1 MVSQIIKAL
10 KVEKTKLNGGTKMK
24 IKCIEAYY
32 DMKLEKNIN
41 INDILE
47 VDEARGKELT
57 TKNNKAG
64 RALAVVVE
72 ETKAPTPTTKK
83 RGKAAKKD
91 V

>member
-1 MVSQIIKAL
+1 M

-32 DMKLEKNIN
+32 DMKLKKNIN

-47 VDEARGKELT
+47 VDDARGKELT
-57 TKNNKAG
+57 SKYNKAG
-64 RALAVVVE
+64 RALAVLVE
-72 ETKAPTPTTKK
+72 DTAPTTEKVAKKKATKK
-83 RGKAAKKD
+83 TVAKKD